1 MKKKAAR
8 QCIKK
13 TLNNIKKHLVVVLNI
28 KKHLVVVLFNIK
40 KHLVV
45 VLKKICTCTF
55 LCIPN

>member
-8 QCIKK
+8 QCIK